1 MEEEMKKFNLTKAIV
16 LCVLAMGCFYA
27 AFAFAAVSG
36 VSGMASQLKGALSP
50 MAKLVSGAS
59 VVAGFG
65 FALGAIFKFKAH
77 KDNPQQ
83 IPIGTPIA
91 LLFIAVALLYMPFL
105 FTRLGYQTFGSGASA
120 ATSSGLSS
128 LACVGGNTPNV

>member
-1 MEEEMKKFNLTKAIV
+1 MKKMIRSSLFKGFVLLTLSV
-16 LCVLAMGCFYA
+16 LSFCFA
-27 AFAFAAVSG
+27 VSFADAAVSDVG
-36 VSGMASQLKGALSP
+36 GMASSLAGAISP
-50 MAKLVSGAS
+50 MAKLISGAS

-91 LLFIAVALLYMPFL
+91 MLFIAVALLYMPFL
-105 FTRLGYQTFGSGASA
+105 FTRLGYQTFGSGATA
-120 ATSSGLSS
+120 AGAGGVDTLSS
-128 LACVGGNTPNV
+128 IVTS